1 MKFAEMPY
9 QRVDT
14 DAVVA
19 GLKELTQELKAA
31 KSGEEQFAIHQKFYE
46 LRDEYSTMIQ
56 IAMIRSDV
64 DTADAFYSEEKDYY
78 NEVLPTISNQ
88 ETEYRKVLYYS
99 PYKAELEE
107 KIGKVAFKSMELE
120 FKAMEEKLIPLMQ
133 EENALTTR
141 YDNLI
146 ASAKIDWDGET
157 LNLSL
162 LRPYMTHED
171 REIRRR
177 AHEKYSAFSRVKQ
190 KSWMRSMINW

>member
-64 DTADAFYSEEKDYY
+64 DTQKYIRLSSPVQPAQSCCRDPDEDR
-78 NEVLPTISNQ
+78 P
-88 ETEYRKVLYYS
+88 EYRS
-99 PYKAELEE
+99 
-107 KIGKVAFKSMELE
+107 
-120 FKAMEEKLIPLMQ
+120 
-133 EENALTTR
+133 
-141 YDNLI
+141 
-146 ASAKIDWDGET
+146 
-157 LNLSL
+157 
-162 LRPYMTHED
+162 
-171 REIRRR
+171 
-177 AHEKYSAFSRVKQ
+177 
-190 KSWMRSMINW
+190 

>member
-78 NEVLPTISNQ
+78 MKYCL
-88 ETEYRKVLYYS
+88 R
-99 PYKAELEE
+99 
-107 KIGKVAFKSMELE
+107 
-120 FKAMEEKLIPLMQ
+120 
-133 EENALTTR
+133 
-141 YDNLI
+141 
-146 ASAKIDWDGET
+146 SA
-157 LNLSL
+157 
-162 LRPYMTHED
+162 
-171 REIRRR
+171 IRRLNT
-177 AHEKYSAFSRVKQ
+177 EKYFIILHTKQNWKRRSEKWHLRVWSLNSRP
-190 KSWMRSMINW
+190 WTRSSFR

>member
-64 DTADAFYSEEKDYY
+64 DTADAFYSEEKYFIILHTKQ
-78 NEVLPTISNQ
+78 NWKRRS
-88 ETEYRKVLYYS
+88 
-99 PYKAELEE
+99 E
-107 KIGKVAFKSMELE
+107 KWHLRVWSLNSR
-120 FKAMEEKLIPLMQ
+120 PW
-133 EENALTTR
+133 TR
-141 YDNLI
+141 
-146 ASAKIDWDGET
+146 S
-157 LNLSL
+157 SF
-162 LRPYMTHED
+162 R
-171 REIRRR
+171 
-177 AHEKYSAFSRVKQ
+177 
-190 KSWMRSMINW
+190 